1 MKQENLTRRKMELTR
16 LIREE
21 NRINRGRIREREEI
35 LYGKKHPSD
44 EPDPSADYF
53 DEYDRYGSMNTEL
66 PQSPGEAPMSSF
78 GLRFFLAVL
87 LFCVYFA
94 CKATDSHILGADAAA
109 MEEAVAGNMP
119 VYIDVKIDD
128 IIRRFT
134 SSLSEFQ

>member
-21 NRINRGRIREREEI
+21 NRINRGRIRAREEI
-35 LYGKKHPSD
+35 LYGKKHQAD
-44 EPDPSADYF
+44 EPDPAVDYF
-53 DEYDRYGSMNTEL
+53 DEYDRYGSMSAEL

-87 LFCVYFA
+87 LFCVYFV
-94 CKATDSHILGADAAA
+94 CKATDSRILGADAAA
-109 MEEAVAGNMP
+109 VEEAVSGNMP

-134 SSLSEFQ
+134 SSLSDF